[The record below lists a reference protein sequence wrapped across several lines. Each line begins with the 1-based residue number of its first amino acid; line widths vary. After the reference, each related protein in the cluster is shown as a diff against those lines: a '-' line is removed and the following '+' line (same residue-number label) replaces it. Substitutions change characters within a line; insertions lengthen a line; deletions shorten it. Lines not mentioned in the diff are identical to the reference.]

1 MPLSFYRKHQ
11 LTFVTA
17 LYLLVLCL
25 PSIFIAS
32 DGFNKAIYGLL
43 IVLAVVNQARLF
55 YWLVFPFFILS
66 HVALYYAVF
75 YKLPTDISFW
85 FLLFG
90 TSASEIADFL
100 VRANKPAIVVFYTV
114 YIVVGVF
121 CYKNMRGV
129 FFSNRKSLLRLVLI
143 ALLLIPLSYAPR
155 NDNLRD
161 YSLDIYR
168 HFRKA
173 YPQNLV
179 LGYMAAKMEVNKLK
193 ELIHQPP
200 DFHAVLEDKLRQ
212 QTATYVLVL
221 GESARRDHLALYGY
235 TSNTTPLMAQQKDLL
250 VFNNMVSYGY
260 NTSTSIPYLMT
271 KANDVAMQPSFLS
284 VFKQAGFKVFWLSNQ
299 AKYGEFDSLI
309 SSYAASADVV
319 HFMSTHSYSMNAP
332 ENFDEKLLPFYEQ
345 ALADTASKKLI
356 VLHLYGSHPEFEKRY
371 PTSSNVFASSYDNS
385 IYYTDSILQKVIA
398 KLSTNKHMAA
408 MIYLSDHGLNLGE
421 CAGVDGHIDAKTS
434 YEVPFF
440 IWLNP
445 VWQQQN
451 PDKYQLLQAKQT
463 QAMHTGDLFDS
474 ITDLAGIHFT
484 SQELSRS
491 LASTSYQAHQRI
503 VKAAE
508 SELDYDASVTG
519 EGCHLQPL
527 KK

>member
-1 MPLSFYRKHQ
+1 MPLSLYRKHQ
-11 LTFVTA
+11 LAFVTA
-17 LYLLVLCL
+17 LYLLALCL

-90 TSASEIADFL
+90 TSTSEIADFL

-121 CYKNMRGV
+121 CYKKMKGV
-129 FFSNRKSLLRLVLI
+129 FFSNRKSLWRLALI
-143 ALLLIPLSYAPR
+143 ALVLIPLSYAPR
-155 NDNLRD
+155 NDSFRD

-173 YPQNLV
+173 YPQNIV
-179 LGYMAAKMEVNKLK
+179 LGYMAAKMEVQKLQ
-193 ELIHQPP
+193 EMIQQPP
-200 DFHAVLEDKLRQ
+200 NFNPVIEPAIAHQA
-212 QTATYVLVL
+212 ATYVLVL
-221 GESARRDHLALYGY
+221 GESARRDRLGLYGY
-235 TSNTTPLMAQQKDLL
+235 QENTTPMMMAQKDLL
-250 VFNNMVSYGY
+250 VFKDMVSYGY
-260 NTSTSIPYLMT
+260 NTSTSIPYLLT
-271 KANDVAMQPSFLS
+271 KTNDAAMQPSFLS

-319 HFMSTHSYSMNAP
+319 HFMSSHSYSMTTP
-332 ENFDEKLLPFYEQ
+332 ENFDEKLLPYYDK
-345 ALADTASKKLI
+345 ALADSSSKKLI

-371 PTSSNVFASSYDNS
+371 PASANVFANSYDNS

-398 KLSTNKHMAA
+398 KLPTNNMSA
-408 MIYLSDHGLNLGE
+408 MIYISDHGLSLGE
-421 CAGVDGHIDAKTS
+421 CGQVDGHIDAKNS
-434 YEVPFF
+434 YEVPFLMWF
-440 IWLNP
+440 NP
-445 VWQQQN
+445 VWQQN
-451 PDKYQLLQAKQT
+451 NANKYQALQQKQV
-463 QAMHTGDLFDS
+463 HPIYTGDLFDS

-491 LASTSYQAHQRI
+491 LASRSYQAHQRI